1 MRLNSSAVGVVLMAG
16 LVSVALANPTGAKV
30 VSGTASVSSSGNTL
44 AVQNNSGTIINWQTF
59 NISSSEVTRF
69 VQTSASSSVLNR
81 VVTADPS
88 KILGSLQS
96 NGRVVLTNP
105 SYSVSTSGGAITL
118 TGSTG
123 VILTG
128 STGGNLTLTGSTG
141 GNKTLTGSAAGNLTL
156 TSGGAVTG
164 NLTLTASSNNVTT
177 GTAAPPV
184 VGSITIGGALNPS
197 SPVGTITLQAPGA
210 CAANSV
216 GCSGTLMVSA
226 GQVSVPPNP
235 GMNVTPAYFGG
246 TLVLSPGAPQIGGTS
261 ISAASSSGKINLA
274 ARTGVATAN
283 LNPAV
288 MVLAGSTASPRP
300 MAPAQGTIAVVPQ
313 VAAAPAALSLNLE
326 KREISF

>member
-16 LVSVALANPTGAKV
+16 LVSVALANPTGPQV
-30 VSGTASVSSSGNTL
+30 VSGSASIPVSANTL
-44 AVQNNSGTIINWQTF
+44 AVTNTPGAVINWQGF
-59 NISSSEVTRF
+59 SISASDVTRF
-69 VQTSASSSVLNR
+69 LQQSAATSVLNQ
-81 VVTADPS
+81 VIGKAPIN
-88 KILGSLQS
+88 ILGTLQS

-105 SYSVSTSGGAITL
+105 SYSVSTSGGAMTL

-123 VILTG
+123 VTLTG
-128 STGGNLTLTGSTG
+128 STGGNLTLTG
-141 GNKTLTGSAAGNLTL
+141 NAAGNLTL

-177 GTAAPPV
+177 AQPV

-210 CAANSV
+210 CVANSV
-216 GCSGTLMVSA
+216 GCSGTLMLSG
-226 GQVSVPPNP
+226 GQVSIPPNP

-246 TLVLSPGAPQIGGTS
+246 TLVLSPGAPQIGGAS

-300 MAPAQGTIAVVPQ
+300 MAPAQGSIAVVPQ